1 MPVFSSVI
9 ESSLLFTSFRSLVAV
24 AWGARGGGGRL
35 GRFGAEGKKEGRRK
49 EVEIMKQKKEVSV
62 LSHCFLF
69 LFSFLFFFSTCSSS
83 FAPFLPTKKQTMDAA
98 DLSATVRDF
107 LSAFVTEVLAVRG
120 LYSPELFDR
129 RRVLGFVAARRA
141 RHPGLAA
148 YIDSAVGGMVV
159 SFVLSW
165 RAGSCEEKGVGGGK
179 GGERGEG
186 EEGEQSIAWGE
197 SAASSAVVEELST
210 ASSLETAALAL
221 SEPLSSPVEATIK
234 FR

>member
-1 MPVFSSVI
+1 MKK
-9 ESSLLFTSFRSLVAV
+9 ERR
-24 AWGARGGGGRL
+24 RGGGGGRRL